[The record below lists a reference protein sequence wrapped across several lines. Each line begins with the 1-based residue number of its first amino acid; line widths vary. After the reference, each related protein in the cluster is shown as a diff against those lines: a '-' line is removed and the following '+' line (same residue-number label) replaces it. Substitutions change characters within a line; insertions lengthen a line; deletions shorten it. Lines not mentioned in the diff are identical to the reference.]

1 MILKCLLALVLF
13 SWLVKPVGGCWTKKW
28 EDSDYCDPT
37 LTFQLTGIEEQ
48 YQSFL
53 KAVASLDKVK
63 VAKFKSEEFLDFESI
78 FWKWSDL
85 DALKPDTNTQIRTY
99 TLLLERC
106 VAMGLSGVY
115 FSRNERW
122 KVFTFMERNNI
133 SQLVIP
139 VRATN
144 SETIVFATNYRISHF
159 GSGFKNFIATPTLRA
174 QLKNIGYQKAKTDP
188 SIEAVDVV
196 ADTFTSEQD
205 FLGLLCL
212 TQDEITK
219 QFLRDSQTVQEFLL
233 KHEQFEKE
241 KDKFANLANLSA
253 QMLIDNPQDNV
264 CQGAFVELLN
274 TYFLP
279 ISDQISFLSSTT
291 ERRHWL
297 NNLKLLKVNLTNI
310 MPQIDKACK
319 LLEDNPSKWAFMKKY
334 MKYVY
339 EYMPVNFKFELS
351 ILFVIIIFSLS
362 SFCCCGC
369 QAIECVLQIICK
381 LMKLLF
387 VITCQCCLMP
397 ILHALEKCWE
407 MCQSSFNS
415 PTQNSETRPSIL
427 YSNLMR
433 FQPIMDS
440 PSRHTPPHR
449 FIVPTLSQ
457 IDLSNRE
464 NSRFTEIT

>member
-1 MILKCLLALVLF
+1 
-13 SWLVKPVGGCWTKKW
+13 
-28 EDSDYCDPT
+28 
-37 LTFQLTGIEEQ
+37 
-48 YQSFL
+48 
-53 KAVASLDKVK
+53 
-63 VAKFKSEEFLDFESI
+63 
-78 FWKWSDL
+78 
-85 DALKPDTNTQIRTY
+85 
-99 TLLLERC
+99 
-106 VAMGLSGVY
+106 
-115 FSRNERW
+115 
-122 KVFTFMERNNI
+122 MERNNI

-159 GSGFKNFIATPTLRA
+159 GSGFKQFISTPTLRG
-174 QLKNIGYQKAKTDP
+174 QLKNIGFRRAETDP
-188 SIEAVDVV
+188 SIESVDVV
-196 ADTFTSEQD
+196 ADTFNSEQD

-219 QFLRDSQTVQEFLL
+219 QFLRESQTVQEFLL

-241 KDKFANLANLSA
+241 KDKFANLANMSA
-253 QMLIDNPQDNV
+253 QLLTDNPQNNI

-279 ISDQISFLSSTT
+279 ISDKISFLSATT

-297 NNLKLLKVNLTNI
+297 NNLKLLKANLTNI
-310 MPQIDKACK
+310 MPQIEKACK
-319 LLEDNPSKWAFMKKY
+319 LLEDNPSRWVFIKKY
-334 MKYVY
+334 IKYIY

-351 ILFVIIIFSLS
+351 ILLMIIIFSLS

-369 QAIECVLQIICK
+369 QAIECILQIICK
-381 LMKLLF
+381 LVQLLF
-387 VITCQCCLMP
+387 VITCQCCLRP

-407 MCQSSFNS
+407 LCKSSFQS

-440 PSRHTPPHR
+440 PSRHTAPHR